1 MGALGYS
8 LIYAISYAGLQLA
21 DAWLNHSRQ
30 QSAFSQELGQLGS
43 PDNFSTL
50 MFEPL
55 NITILCLCS
64 SMVFVM
70 ERNHQR
76 VADLLRS
83 DWAALLCTPFV
94 LLAMKLLSVI
104 NSTLTYLGLNSPI
117 LVPGISDGDQMFF
130 IILLFICVAAVL
142 HFPVT
147 RFLKKR
153 YLPKG

>member
-1 MGALGYS
+1 MGAFGYS
-8 LIYAISYAGLQLA
+8 LIYALSYAGLQLA
-21 DAWLNHSRQ
+21 DAWLNYSRQ
-30 QSAFSQELGQLGS
+30 QSVISQDLIWLGN
-43 PDNFSTL
+43 PDNFGAL

-55 NITILCLCS
+55 SITILCLCS
-64 SMVFVM
+64 LMVFAM

-117 LVPGISDGDQMFF
+117 LIPDISGGDQMFI
-130 IILLFICVAAVL
+130 IILLFIGVAAVL